1 MQGASSTPTRE
12 GFPWVIDLFPPVPEP
27 LAELERRR
35 VELAAAPDDPARIH
49 PFAQAQLIV
58 GLYEP
63 TPQHEPDLHLR
74 EASDSYARLL
84 DRISGEAY
92 ARSDYVVFEAAL
104 VALLLGDEAAFKD
117 KSLRLLREYPSSDT
131 DPYIYLA
138 FGEVLLEQQQVDNG
152 IKLLERAE
160 EFQQPHVRAYAS
172 HALAWA
178 HLSTQPPQPRR
189 ALAHFVEVIK
199 ISKTLQST
207 QPDAATALRTSARRG
222 LVGPYAE
229 VGNPRKATVF
239 FEQIGTGPDEEDM
252 VDEML
257 SLLAQTQRASP

>member
-1 MQGASSTPTRE
+1 MT
-12 GFPWVIDLFPPVPEP
+12 DLFPPVPEP

-35 VELAAAPDDPARIH
+35 IELAAAPDDPARIH
-49 PFAQAQLIV
+49 PFAQAQLIA

-63 TPQHEPDLHLR
+63 TPHEPERHLR
-74 EASDSYARLL
+74 GASDAYARLL
-84 DRISGEAY
+84 DRMSGEAY
-92 ARSDYVVFEAAL
+92 ARPNDVVFEAAL

-138 FGEVLLEQQQVDNG
+138 FGEVLLDQQQFDNG

-172 HALAWA
+172 HGLAWA
-178 HLSTQPPQPRR
+178 HLSTQPPQPTR

-207 QPDAATALRTSARRG
+207 QPGAATALRTSARRG
-222 LVGPYAE
+222 LVGPYAQ
-229 VGNPRKATVF
+229 VGNPRRAAVF
-239 FEQIGTGPDEEDM
+239 FEQIGTGPGEEDM

-257 SLLAQTQRASP
+257 SLLAQTQRATP